1 MNRCKACGEPAPDG
15 YDLCWSCRHMKKLPA
30 QEPEAE
36 ECESCRIDLGDREN
50 SGLLEDET

>member
-15 YDLCWSCRHMKKLPA
+15 YDLCWSGRHMKKLPA

-36 ECESCRIDLGDREN
+36 ECESCRIDLGDKRN
-50 SGLLEDET
+50 SGLLEDE